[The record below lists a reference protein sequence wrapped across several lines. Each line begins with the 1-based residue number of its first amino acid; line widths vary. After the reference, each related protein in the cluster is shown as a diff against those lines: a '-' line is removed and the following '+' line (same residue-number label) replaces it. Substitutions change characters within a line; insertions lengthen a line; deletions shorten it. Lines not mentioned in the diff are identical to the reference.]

1 MFSGIV
7 EGIGTIVQIEELS
20 EHIHWK
26 VQLPSGCEKGLEI
39 GASVSLDGVC
49 LTATTIEKNTI
60 GFDLIQETLD
70 RTTLNEKKNGDSV
83 NIERALRYGEEVGGH
98 LVSGHIMAKG
108 TIQDIEFPIEQSE
121 VQGDKT
127 ADIRISV
134 PNSLSDY
141 IFEKGY
147 IAIDGISLTIG
158 EVNDSGEFEL
168 HIIPETLRRTTL
180 GQKSIGDSVNI
191 EIDSMTQAVV
201 DTVKRV
207 MNPERE
213 Q

>member
-7 EGIGTIVQIEELS
+7 EGTGIITNIEERS

-26 VQLPSGCEKGLEI
+26 VQLPKGSEEGLEI

-49 LTATTIEKNTI
+49 LTATNIEDRII
-60 GFDLIQETLD
+60 GFDLIQETLQ
-70 RTTLNEKKNGDSV
+70 RTTLNERKIGDTV

-98 LVSGHIMAKG
+98 LVSGHIMSTG
-108 TIQDIEFPIEQSE
+108 TIVDITNPMQQSGE
-121 VQGDKT
+121 NTDDT
-127 ADIRISV
+127 ADIQISI
-134 PNSLSDY
+134 PNSLIDY

-158 EVNDSGEFEL
+158 KVDESAGFYL

-180 GQKSIGDSVNI
+180 GTKSVGDSVNI

-201 DTVKRV
+201 DTVRRV
-207 MNPERE
+207 MKKERK
-213 Q
+213 

>member
-7 EGIGTIVQIEELS
+7 EGTGIITDIEERS

-26 VQLPSGCEKGLEI
+26 VQLPKGSEEGLEI

-49 LTATTIEKNTI
+49 LTATNIEDRII
-60 GFDLIQETLD
+60 GFDLIQETLQ
-70 RTTLNEKKNGDSV
+70 RTTLHERKIGDTV

-98 LVSGHIMAKG
+98 LVSGHIIATG
-108 TIQDIEFPIEQSE
+108 TIVDITNPMQQSGE
-121 VQGDKT
+121 NTDDT
-127 ADIRISV
+127 ADIQISI
-134 PNSLSDY
+134 PNSLIDY

-158 EVNDSGEFEL
+158 TVDESGGFYL

-180 GQKSIGDSVNI
+180 GTKSVGDSVNI

-207 MNPERE
+207 MKKERK
-213 Q
+213 

>member
-7 EGIGTIVQIEELS
+7 EGTGIITDIEERS

-26 VQLPSGCEKGLEI
+26 VQLPKGSEEGLEI

-49 LTATTIEKNTI
+49 LTATNIEDRII
-60 GFDLIQETLD
+60 GFDLIQETLQ
-70 RTTLNEKKNGDSV
+70 RTTLNERKIGDTV

-98 LVSGHIMAKG
+98 LVSGHIIATG
-108 TIQDIEFPIEQSE
+108 TIVDITNPMQQSGE
-121 VQGDKT
+121 NTDDT
-127 ADIRISV
+127 ADIQISI
-134 PNSLSDY
+134 PNSLIDY

-158 EVNDSGEFEL
+158 KVDESAGFYL

-180 GQKSIGDSVNI
+180 GTKSVGDSVNI

-207 MNPERE
+207 MKKE
-213 Q
+213 

>member
-7 EGIGTIVQIEELS
+7 EGTGIITDIEERS

-26 VQLPSGCEKGLEI
+26 VQLPKGSEEGLGI

-49 LTATTIEKNTI
+49 LTATNIEDRII
-60 GFDLIQETLD
+60 GFDLIQETLQ
-70 RTTLNEKKNGDSV
+70 RTTLNERKIGDTV

-98 LVSGHIMAKG
+98 LVSGHIMATG
-108 TIQDIEFPIEQSE
+108 TIVDITNPMQQSGE
-121 VQGDKT
+121 NTDDT
-127 ADIRISV
+127 ADIQISI
-134 PNSLSDY
+134 PNSLIDY

-158 EVNDSGEFEL
+158 KVDESAGFYL
-168 HIIPETLRRTTL
+168 HIIPENLRRTTL
-180 GQKSIGDSVNI
+180 GTKSVGDSVNI

-207 MNPERE
+207 MIKEGR
-213 Q
+213 